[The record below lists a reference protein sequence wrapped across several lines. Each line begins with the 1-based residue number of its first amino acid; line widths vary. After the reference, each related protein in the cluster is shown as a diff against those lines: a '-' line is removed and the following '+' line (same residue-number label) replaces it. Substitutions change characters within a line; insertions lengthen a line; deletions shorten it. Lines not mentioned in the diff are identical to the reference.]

1 MNEKII
7 AIIGIGLCI
16 LFLVFGIF
24 NTVKVNRVKREL
36 QSVIESNQRINEEL
50 ETARRIISEL
60 ITKQQTS
67 IILNLK
73 KQLRT
78 KQKLLEDLELK
89 IRKIETELEISNQS
103 LEQAKI
109 SLTNLSN
116 GFRTTLINVS
126 ILIGSLGFI
135 LGIVIGCTLL

>member
-60 ITKQQTS
+60 RNLNETTNLDYIELEKTIEDQTEIIRRLRIENSENRNRVRDIES
-67 IILNLK
+67 II
-73 KQLRT
+73 RT
-78 KQKLLEDLELK
+78 GENIIDEL
-89 IRKIETELEISNQS
+89 IQWF
-103 LEQAKI
+103 QDHPD
-109 SLTNLSN
+109 
-116 GFRTTLINVS
+116 
-126 ILIGSLGFI
+126 
-135 LGIVIGCTLL
+135 